1 MSRTIK
7 DSFKEGFKGF
17 GGELLGVAREHTNS
31 HIQDA
36 VEEERIINIDK
47 AVVAMFEAE
56 VPDEKI
62 IELLQKHWDLRRSEA
77 EDFVERAK

>member
-7 DSFKEGFKGF
+7 DSFREGFKGF
-17 GGELLGVAREHTNS
+17 GGELLGNLREHSNS
-31 HIQDA
+31 IIDDA
-36 VEEERIINIDK
+36 VIEERIINIDK

-62 IELLQKHWDLRRSEA
+62 IELLQKHWDLRLSEA
-77 EDFVERAK
+77 RDFVERAK